1 LLVDANVE
9 LGNYNEAIAASDKMQ
24 ALKPSLEA
32 YSRASYLREIYGDFK
47 GAIAAMS
54 LAVEAGLQGS
64 EPQCWSRNQLAELYL
79 KTGEINKAEVEYKK
93 NLAVR
98 PSYAFALA
106 GLAKVEQKKKNYDA
120 ALRLLDSAAAIL
132 PEFSFHESMAD
143 IYALKGENDK
153 AEKKYNEV
161 RSMLDED
168 AQSGHSVS
176 LELAK
181 LFLKMNKIDS
191 AKKYALEEYNV
202 RPNNI
207 DVNKELAW
215 IEYKE
220 NNLKNSKQH
229 LVLAKRT
236 GSKDPELLERAGIIE
251 KS

>member
-1 LLVDANVE
+1 
-9 LGNYNEAIAASDKMQ
+9 
-24 ALKPSLEA
+24 
-32 YSRASYLREIYGDFK
+32 
-47 GAIAAMS
+47 
-54 LAVEAGLQGS
+54 
-64 EPQCWSRNQLAELYL
+64 
-79 KTGEINKAEVEYKK
+79 
-93 NLAVR
+93 
-98 PSYAFALA
+98 
-106 GLAKVEQKKKNYDA
+106 
-120 ALRLLDSAAAIL
+120 
-132 PEFSFHESMAD
+132 
-143 IYALKGENDK
+143 
-153 AEKKYNEV
+153 
-161 RSMLDED
+161 MLDED